1 MSRIIRWRTLRGA
14 LIAAMLIA
22 GFGQAA
28 NQTAHAEMRI
38 AWQSADVQTLLSLAD
53 KTGIFEE
60 EGLEYSLR
68 SFPSGGTILPAMA
81 AREVD
86 IGWMGEF
93 AALTGF
99 TNGIPLE
106 VIMVEQ
112 DWPSYLRVIVQPDS
126 GIEDITDLKGA
137 KIGMAFGSSGHNHA
151 LLMLERAGLTAAD
164 VTLINLQ
171 PAQLPAAM
179 LAKQVDVAVIWETNA
194 GLIERQGGI
203 PIATSESLGAWLIGI
218 WIARKEYVQENPE
231 EIQKFLRGWSRA
243 MKQLNDQCEESLQ
256 FEAERIGQT
265 PEELSALLVR
275 AGTKWPSWGSL
286 VSDDYMGAPGKVET
300 SRLYAHYLE
309 LANFMVGLERLKA
322 VPENLADVINPQP
335 IATYLEAHPE
345 DADNGPI
352 CPK

>member
-1 MSRIIRWRTLRGA
+1 MYRLIRWKTLQGA
-14 LIAAMLIA
+14 LIAAMLIV
-22 GFGQAA
+22 GIGQ
-28 NQTAHAEMRI
+28 TGHAEMRI

-126 GIEDITDLKGA
+126 GISDITELKGA

-151 LLMLERAGLTAAD
+151 LLMLERAGLSASD

-179 LAKQVDVAVIWETNA
+179 LAKQVDVAVIWETSA

-203 PIATSESLGAWLIGI
+203 PIATTESLGAWLIGI
-218 WIARKEYVQENPE
+218 WIARKEYVRDNPE
-231 EIQKFLRGWSRA
+231 EIQKFLRGWSKA
-243 MKQLNDQCEESLQ
+243 MKRLNDQCQESLQ

-265 PEELSALLVR
+265 PDELSALLVR

-286 VSDDYMGAPGKVET
+286 IADEYMGAPGKVET
-300 SRLYAHYLE
+300 SRLYEHYLN

-345 DADNGPI
+345 DANNGPT

>member
-1 MSRIIRWRTLRGA
+1 MYKKIRWKALQGA
-14 LIAAMLIA
+14 LVAALLVA
-22 GFGQAA
+22 GIGQTG
-28 NQTAHAEMRI
+28 QAEMRI

-53 KTGIFEE
+53 KTGIFED

-81 AREVD
+81 AKEVD

-112 DWPSYLRVIVQPDS
+112 DWPSYLRVIVQPES
-126 GIEDITDLKGA
+126 GITDITELKGA

-151 LLMLERAGLTAAD
+151 LLMLDRAGLSASD

-203 PIATSESLGAWLIGI
+203 PIATTESLGAWLIGI
-218 WIARKEYVQENPE
+218 WIARKEYVRDNPE

-243 MKQLNDQCEESLQ
+243 MKRLNDQCQESLQ

-265 PEELSALLVR
+265 PEELSGLLVR

-286 VSDDYMGAPGKVET
+286 ISDEYMGAPGKVET
-300 SRLYAHYLE
+300 SRLYEHYLN
-309 LANFMVGLERLKA
+309 LAHFMVGLERLKA

-345 DADNGPI
+345 DANNGPT

>member
-1 MSRIIRWRTLRGA
+1 MRKTIRWRTLRGA

-22 GFGQAA
+22 GFGQAG
-28 NQTAHAEMRI
+28 HAEMRI

-81 AREVD
+81 AKEVD

-112 DWPSYLRVIVQPDS
+112 DWPSYLRVIVQPES
-126 GIEDITDLKGA
+126 GITDITELKGA
-137 KIGMAFGSSGHNHA
+137 KIGMAFGSPGHNHA

-171 PAQLPAAM
+171 PAQLTCG
-179 LAKQVDVAVIWETNA
+179 D
-194 GLIERQGGI
+194 
-203 PIATSESLGAWLIGI
+203 
-218 WIARKEYVQENPE
+218 ARKTD
-231 EIQKFLRGWSRA
+231 RCCCHMG
-243 MKQLNDQCEESLQ
+243 DQCWPHRASGWHSHCY
-256 FEAERIGQT
+256 ERISGRLAHRHLDRS
-265 PEELSALLVR
+265 EGVR
-275 AGTKWPSWGSL
+275 AGQSGGDTEVSSW
-286 VSDDYMGAPGKVET
+286 
-300 SRLYAHYLE
+300 LE
-309 LANFMVGLERLKA
+309 
-322 VPENLADVINPQP
+322 
-335 IATYLEAHPE
+335 
-345 DADNGPI
+345 
-352 CPK
+352 